1 MRVPAGIH
9 PWTRFAWATAVATAL
24 LAACGPGPRDNGPNC
39 TSICTSF
46 GFQQCHEDGTF
57 DPAVACG
64 PDEVCDPAAGCVVCV
79 PDQLYCAGPTANDV
93 YRCNADG
100 TGGTVVQSCPADA
113 ACSGGACKTPCEAAE
128 DHPSNV
134 GCDFWAADLDNESS
148 TTFGIS
154 NDAAAAQFAIVVA
167 NNNDYPVMVAVT
179 KNAANVGQAINE
191 QAVLTVSVPPRVAQR
206 LDLPQREVDGSMGQN
221 GTYAKNSG
229 SGTFVSPHAYHVK
242 TTGPV
247 VVYQFNPIIQQ
258 FSNDA
263 STLIPRN
270 ALGMDYVVVGFET
283 ANPCGI
289 TDLPLPDNSIPDH
302 GAVTIIP
309 IADDTHVTVTTN
321 HTIKASGGPS
331 GLPIAMTP
339 KGGTLSLTLSRYM
352 VANLESEQTLGS
364 IAQCATN
371 VNAGMDGDF
380 TGTYIK
386 SDKPVV
392 VFTSNERGIG
402 FGGAPNVVYPPGWDT
417 SSGSGSPDD
426 ICCTDH
432 LEEQLFPVTALG
444 REFAVARSPIRSTH
458 PTWKEPDIIRVVGT
472 ADGTQV
478 TTSLPAPFDSFT
490 LNARQDKTFAATTG
504 FTLSATAAVQ
514 VASYLVPQHFVKYGY
529 TGDPSQIMIPAAEQH
544 RKDYVFLVPATFQTN
559 YAVFAKP
566 VDAHVMIDGI
576 SLDGVEFSS
585 CVRAPI
591 GTVAGI
597 LYEQVTCPLTDGK
610 HSASADKPFGLSVY
624 GYYNVGSYAFV
635 GGSDVKI
642 INPIL

>member
-1 MRVPAGIH
+1 MRALRLRSALVL
-9 PWTRFAWATAVATAL
+9 WATL
-24 LAACGPGPRDNGPNC
+24 GLACGPGPRDNGPNC

-57 DPAVACG
+57 DPPEVCG
-64 PDEVCDPAAGCVVCV
+64 PDEVCDPAHGCVVCV
-79 PDQLYCAGPTANDV
+79 PDDLYCAGPTANDV
-93 YRCNADG
+93 YRCNKDG
-100 TGGTVVQSCPADA
+100 TGGTQVESCPADNV
-113 ACSGGACKTPCEAAE
+113 CSGGQCKTPCDAAE

-154 NDAAAAQFAIVVA
+154 NDAAAQQFAVVAA
-167 NNNDYPVMVAVT
+167 NNNDYPIMVTVT
-179 KNAANVGQAINE
+179 KNAANVGQPINE
-191 QAVLTVSVPPRVAQR
+191 QAILQVTVPPRAAQR
-206 LDLPQREVDGSMGQN
+206 MDLPQREVDGSMAQN

-242 TTGPV
+242 STGPMV
-247 VVYQFNPIIQQ
+247 LYQFNPIIQQ
-258 FSNDA
+258 YSNDA
-263 STLIPRN
+263 STLIPRQ
-270 ALGMDYVVVGFET
+270 ALGMDYIVVGFET
-283 ANPCGI
+283 ANPCAI
-289 TDLPLPDNSIPDH
+289 TGLPLPDNSIPDH

-309 IADDTHVTVTTN
+309 IEDDTHVTVTTS
-321 HTIKASGGPS
+321 HGIKASGGPS
-331 GLPIAMTP
+331 GLPIALTP
-339 KGGTLSLTLSRYM
+339 KGGTLNLTLSRYM
-352 VANLESEQTLGS
+352 VANLESEMTTGS
-364 IAQCATN
+364 IGECTTA
-371 VNAGMDGDF
+371 VNAGADGDF

-402 FGGAPNVVYPPGWDT
+402 FGGADVVYPPGWDT
-417 SSGSGSPDD
+417 SQGGDD

-458 PTWKEPDIIRVVGT
+458 ATWKEPDIIRVVGT
-472 ADGTQV
+472 TDGTTI
-478 TTSLPAPFDSFT
+478 TTNLPAPWNSFT

-504 FTLSATAAVQ
+504 FTLSASAAVQ
-514 VASYLVPQHFVKYGY
+514 VSSYLVPQHFVKYGF

-544 RKDYVFLVPATFQTN
+544 RKDYVFLVPATFQSN
-559 YAVFAKP
+559 YGVFAKP
-566 VDAHVMIDGI
+566 VDAHLMVDGVA
-576 SLDGVEFSS
+576 LDGVEFSS
-585 CVRAPI
+585 CVKAPI
-591 GTVAGI
+591 GTVMGVDF
-597 LYEQVTCPLTDGK
+597 EQVTCLLADGK
-610 HSASADKPFGLSVY
+610 HQVTGDKPFGLSVY